1 MRAISPAIFLAA
13 VLAAGCT
20 PRALPLGP
28 EHPAR
33 ADAPTGRLAG
43 PPPALRPVAS
53 SSAPPAKPS
62 PPPAH
67 DHGSH
72 R

>member
-1 MRAISPAIFLAA
+1 MRAIAFVISLLAVA
-13 VLAAGCT
+13 CT

-43 PPPALRPVAS
+43 PPPALRPGA
-53 SSAPPAKPS
+53 SAPADPAPPS
-62 PPPAH
+62 PPAH

>member
-1 MRAISPAIFLAA
+1 MRAITPTI
-13 VLAAGCT
+13 VLAALLAVGCT

-33 ADAPTGRLAG
+33 VDAPTGRLAG
-43 PPPALRPVAS
+43 PPPALRPGAAARAEP
-53 SSAPPAKPS
+53 APR
-62 PPPAH
+62 AH
-67 DHGSH
+67 DHGAH